1 MRCSPRTV
9 GDSRTS
15 RTATVRD
22 QIEFEG
28 NDVIGRSR
36 QPGLPGKACAG
47 IDGHGHDCPALIWLC
62 GGGGFSPDDCPSSRL
77 PAAIQIRPMEVD
89 TNLRNNRAAAYL
101 LASFVAVSMVAMIVI
116 YAPAIIAPN
125 RTDKDLANI
134 ANPETMLTLI
144 DSRLKLQNDV
154 RTSLMKGIAGAAVL
168 DRGCQELRGVTRPDS

>member
-1 MRCSPRTV
+1 
-9 GDSRTS
+9 
-15 RTATVRD
+15 
-22 QIEFEG
+22 
-28 NDVIGRSR
+28 
-36 QPGLPGKACAG
+36 
-47 IDGHGHDCPALIWLC
+47 
-62 GGGGFSPDDCPSSRL
+62 
-77 PAAIQIRPMEVD
+77 MEVD